1 MATKHTLVCSLL
13 KNNLLHIIKNLY
25 LCKKNMTKLFSQRYG
40 YTSLADVIIREDMP
54 ESIQNA
60 ICNCYDKLPDASI
73 PDPDVEG
80 YVGVKNAL
88 TEYLWCNFL
97 NYRAEDLYEKFRYG
111 EIIDVFIDTLFDNE
125 FPWYS
130 KLDMIEMSLS
140 YLFDV
145 YKNNYFR
152 FKESPFD
159 FEKNL
164 NKEFAR
170 LNYAYRIV
178 DHYIVEITSEEE
190 IKAVKEAID
199 TNNDIVRVHLTSA
212 LKLMSKRPNGEY
224 RSSIK
229 ESISAVEN
237 WCRQYTGVDT
247 LGKALNKLK
256 GKNDVIHPKLRT
268 ALEHLYIYTNQE
280 DTGIRHALMVED
292 RNYTPSMDEAVFMIV
307 ACSAFINYLN
317 KKNTQI

>member
-1 MATKHTLVCSLL
+1 
-13 KNNLLHIIKNLY
+13 
-25 LCKKNMTKLFSQRYG
+25 MTKPFSQRYG

-60 ICNCYDKLPDASI
+60 ICNCYDKMTDVDI

-190 IKAVKEAID
+190 IKAVQEAID

-212 LKLMSKRPNGEY
+212 LKLMSKRPNGDY

-237 WCRQYTGVDT
+237 WCRKCTGEKD
-247 LGKALNKLK
+247 LRPALNKLSSK
-256 GKNDVIHPKLRT
+256 GIKIHPKLHST
-268 ALEHLYIYTNQE
+268 FNKLYEYTNHE
-280 DTGIRHALMVED
+280 DSGIRHALMDED
-292 RNYTPSMDEAVFMIV
+292 GTYTPSMDEAVFMV
-307 ACSAFINYLN
+307 VVCSAFINYLN

>member
-1 MATKHTLVCSLL
+1 M
-13 KNNLLHIIKNLY
+13 
-25 LCKKNMTKLFSQRYG
+25 
-40 YTSLADVIIREDMP
+40 ADVIIREDMP

-60 ICNCYDKLPDASI
+60 ICNCYDKMTDVDI

-97 NYRAEDLYEKFRYG
+97 NNRAEDLYEKFRYG
-111 EIIDVFIDTLFDNE
+111 EIIDAFIDTLFDNE

-130 KLDMIEMSLS
+130 KLDMIEMSLVF
-140 YLFDV
+140 LFDV
-145 YKNNYFR
+145 YKKNSNLFE
-152 FKESPFD
+152 ESPSV
-159 FEKNL
+159 FEKNI

-178 DHYIVEITSEEE
+178 DHFIVEITSEEE
-190 IKAVKEAID
+190 IKTVEKANASNSD
-199 TNNDIVRVHLTSA
+199 NVRVHLTSA
-212 LKLMSKRPNGEY
+212 LELMSKRPNGEY
-224 RSSIK
+224 RSSIR

-237 WCRQYTGVDT
+237 WCRQYTGEST

-256 GKNDVIHPKLRT
+256 DKKDVIHPKLRT
-268 ALEHLYIYTNQE
+268 ALEQLYTYTNQE

-292 RNYTPSMDEAVFMIV
+292 GNYTPSMDEAVFMIV
-307 ACSAFINYLN
+307 TCSAFINYLN
-317 KKNTQI
+317 NKNVQV

>member
-1 MATKHTLVCSLL
+1 
-13 KNNLLHIIKNLY
+13 
-25 LCKKNMTKLFSQRYG
+25 MTKPFSQRYG

-60 ICNCYDKLPDASI
+60 ICNCYDKMTDVDI

-97 NYRAEDLYEKFRYG
+97 NNRAEDLYEKFRYG

-130 KLDMIEMSLS
+130 KLDMIEMSLVF
-140 YLFDV
+140 LFDV
-145 YKNNYFR
+145 YKKNSNLFE
-152 FKESPFD
+152 ESPSV
-159 FEKNL
+159 FEKNI

-190 IKAVKEAID
+190 IKTVEKAIASNSD
-199 TNNDIVRVHLTSA
+199 NVRVHLTSA
-212 LKLMSKRPNGEY
+212 LELMSKRTNGEY
-224 RSSIK
+224 RSSIR

-237 WCRQYTGVDT
+237 WCRQYTGEST

-256 GKNDVIHPKLRT
+256 DKNDVIHPKLRT
-268 ALEHLYIYTNQE
+268 ALEQLYTYTNQE

-292 RNYTPSMDEAVFMIV
+292 GNYTPSMDEAVFMIV
-307 ACSAFINYLN
+307 TCSAFINYLN
-317 KKNTQI
+317 SKNTQE

>member
-1 MATKHTLVCSLL
+1 
-13 KNNLLHIIKNLY
+13 
-25 LCKKNMTKLFSQRYG
+25 MTKPFSQRYG

-60 ICNCYDKLPDASI
+60 ICNCYDKMTDVDI

-97 NYRAEDLYEKFRYG
+97 NNRAEDLYEKFRYG
-111 EIIDVFIDTLFDNE
+111 ENIDIFINTLLDNE

-190 IKAVKEAID
+190 IIAVQEAID

-237 WCRQYTGVDT
+237 WCRKYTGEKD
-247 LGKALNKLK
+247 LRPALNKLSSK
-256 GKNDVIHPKLRT
+256 GIKIHPKLHST
-268 ALEHLYIYTNQE
+268 FNKLYEYTNHE
-280 DTGIRHALMVED
+280 DSGIRHALMDED
-292 RNYTPSMDEAVFMIV
+292 GTYTPSMDEAVFMIV
-307 ACSAFINYLN
+307 ACSAFIHYLN

>member
-1 MATKHTLVCSLL
+1 
-13 KNNLLHIIKNLY
+13 
-25 LCKKNMTKLFSQRYG
+25 MTKLFSQRYG

-60 ICNCYDKLPDASI
+60 ICNCYDKMTDVDI

-97 NYRAEDLYEKFRYG
+97 NNRAEDLYEKFRYG

-130 KLDMIEMSLS
+130 KLDMIEMSLVF
-140 YLFDV
+140 LFDV
-145 YKNNYFR
+145 YKKNSNLFE
-152 FKESPFD
+152 ESPSV
-159 FEKNL
+159 FEKNI

-178 DHYIVEITSEEE
+178 DHFIVEITSEEE
-190 IKAVKEAID
+190 IKTVEKAIASNSD
-199 TNNDIVRVHLTSA
+199 NVRVHLTSA
-212 LKLMSKRPNGEY
+212 LELMSKRPNGEY
-224 RSSIK
+224 RSSIR

-237 WCRQYTGVDT
+237 WCRQYTGEST

-256 GKNDVIHPKLRT
+256 DKNDVIHPKLRT
-268 ALEHLYIYTNQE
+268 ALEQLYTYTNQE

-292 RNYTPSMDEAVFMIV
+292 GNYTPSMDEAVFMIV
-307 ACSAFINYLN
+307 TCSAFINYLN

>member
-1 MATKHTLVCSLL
+1 
-13 KNNLLHIIKNLY
+13 
-25 LCKKNMTKLFSQRYG
+25 MTKPFSQRYG

-60 ICNCYDKLPDASI
+60 ICNCYDKMTDVDI

-80 YVGVKNAL
+80 YVGVKKAL

-97 NYRAEDLYEKFRYG
+97 NNRAEDLYEKFRYG
-111 EIIDVFIDTLFDNE
+111 ELIDVFIDTLFDNE

-130 KLDMIEMSLS
+130 KLDMIEMTLS

-145 YKNNYFR
+145 YNKYSCCFEENP
-152 FKESPFD
+152 SV
-159 FEKNL
+159 FEKNI
-164 NKEFAR
+164 NIEFAR

-178 DHYIVEITSEEE
+178 DHFIVEITSEEE
-190 IKAVKEAID
+190 ISAVEQAID
-199 TNNDIVRVHLTSA
+199 SNSDNIRVHLTSA
-212 LKLMSKRPNGEY
+212 LELMSKRPNGEY

-237 WCRQYTGVDT
+237 WCRLYTGDDT

-256 GKNDVIHPKLRT
+256 GRNDVIHPKLRT
-268 ALEHLYIYTNQE
+268 ALEQLYTYTNQE

-292 RNYTPSMDEAVFMIV
+292 GNYTPSMDEAVFMIV
-307 ACSAFINYLN
+307 TCSAFINYLN

>member
-1 MATKHTLVCSLL
+1 
-13 KNNLLHIIKNLY
+13 
-25 LCKKNMTKLFSQRYG
+25 MTKPFSQRYG

-60 ICNCYDKLPDASI
+60 ICNCYDKMTDVDI

-97 NYRAEDLYEKFRYG
+97 NNRAEDLYEKFRYG
-111 EIIDVFIDTLFDNE
+111 EIIDAFIDTLFDNE

-130 KLDMIEMSLS
+130 KLDMIEMSLVF
-140 YLFDV
+140 LFDV
-145 YKNNYFR
+145 YKKNSNLFE
-152 FKESPFD
+152 ESPSV
-159 FEKNL
+159 FEKNI

-178 DHYIVEITSEEE
+178 DHFIVEITSEEE
-190 IKAVKEAID
+190 IKTVEKANASNSD
-199 TNNDIVRVHLTSA
+199 NVRVHLTSA
-212 LKLMSKRPNGEY
+212 LELMSKRPNGEY
-224 RSSIK
+224 RSSIR

-237 WCRQYTGVDT
+237 WCRQYTGEST

-256 GKNDVIHPKLRT
+256 DKKDVIHPKLRT
-268 ALEHLYIYTNQE
+268 ALEQLYTYTNQE

-292 RNYTPSMDEAVFMIV
+292 GNYTPSMDEAVFMIV
-307 ACSAFINYLN
+307 TCSAFINYLN
-317 KKNTQI
+317 NKNVQV

>member
-1 MATKHTLVCSLL
+1 
-13 KNNLLHIIKNLY
+13 
-25 LCKKNMTKLFSQRYG
+25 MTKLFSQRYG
-40 YTSLADVIIREDMP
+40 YTSLADVIIREDMT

-73 PDPDVEG
+73 PDPDEEG
-80 YVGVKNAL
+80 YVGVKDAL

-97 NYRAEDLYEKFRYG
+97 NNRAEDLYEKSRYG
-111 EIIDVFIDTLFDNE
+111 ENIDIFINTLLDNE

-190 IKAVKEAID
+190 IKAVQEAID

-237 WCRQYTGVDT
+237 WCRKCTGEKD
-247 LGKALNKLK
+247 LRPALNKLSSK
-256 GKNDVIHPKLRT
+256 GIKIHPKLHST
-268 ALEHLYIYTNQE
+268 FNKLYEYTNHE
-280 DTGIRHALMVED
+280 DSGIRHALMDED
-292 RNYTPSMDEAVFMIV
+292 GTYTPSMDEAVFMIV